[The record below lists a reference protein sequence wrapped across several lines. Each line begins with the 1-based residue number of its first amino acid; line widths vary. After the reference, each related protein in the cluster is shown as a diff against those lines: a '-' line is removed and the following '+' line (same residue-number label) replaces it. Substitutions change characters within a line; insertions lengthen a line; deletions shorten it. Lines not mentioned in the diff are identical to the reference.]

1 MCICCCNKCLIDRL
15 ENFLLFFHSASTT
28 FILCCLVIIKW
39 SNLRFKIAHLILF
52 ILMELIYLVCLI
64 FATLLSLWRAKNEIK
79 SKNIKEKAK
88 TVALISFIL
97 IVSLLVIINL
107 EIFLYFYEIFNE
119 EKKDNYDSD
128 NEMTDEEFFILFLT
142 YSVLEFNTIVG
153 IIIWYNLKLRINY
166 DINKPIPESK
176 NDYASSTQQTTTERK
191 LKYEPNKRKKIK
203 SKIEKFSSNKIYEE
217 LSNLELLSLK

>member
-1 MCICCCNKCLIDRL
+1 MCICCCNRCLIDRL

-64 FATLLSLWRAKNEIK
+64 FASLLSLWRAKNEIK

-97 IVSLLVIINL
+97 IVSLLVIILSECFSIACMTKKN
-107 EIFLYFYEIFNE
+107 I
-119 EKKDNYDSD
+119 EKLS
-128 NEMTDEEFFILFLT
+128 I
-142 YSVLEFNTIVG
+142 
-153 IIIWYNLKLRINY
+153 
-166 DINKPIPESK
+166 
-176 NDYASSTQQTTTERK
+176 
-191 LKYEPNKRKKIK
+191 LKYSSISMKYLMKKKR
-203 SKIEKFSSNKIYEE
+203 
-217 LSNLELLSLK
+217 

>member
-1 MCICCCNKCLIDRL
+1 
-15 ENFLLFFHSASTT
+15 
-28 FILCCLVIIKW
+28 
-39 SNLRFKIAHLILF
+39 
-52 ILMELIYLVCLI
+52 MELIYLVCLI